1 MKREALH
8 RALGQGIEMAHVCFS
23 LWTARPVVHWTGLVE
38 GSLSKP
44 DSWSVMSTW
53 AKTHLGTAVLD
64 GGQVGIYSPGEVAR
78 VSRTRF
84 VWLGTIG

>member
-1 MKREALH
+1 MSASPS
-8 RALGQGIEMAHVCFS
+8 GQPGLLC
-23 LWTARPVVHWTGLVE
+23 TGLDWWE

-44 DSWSVMSTW
+44 ESWSVMSTW